1 MPFRRLL
8 LALLIFPLTALAQAP
23 KVEVNA
29 SIAPA
34 QARPNQQVAFS
45 VTVTGGNPDA
55 LPNLRLPLQ
64 VQQVSAVST
73 SQQFSMVNGV
83 TSTKI
88 TFSWA
93 LVGTEP
99 GDFVIPPQEVSVG
112 GQTYQTNEVKFK
124 VTQGQTG
131 SNPDAS
137 AAGRNPDEAFLQ
149 LEIGKTEIYQGELI
163 PLSASLY
170 VPTRMGLR
178 RFGLIDI
185 NKDDFAIQ
193 RFPQQA
199 EQSQTVVGSAAYNV
213 FTFRTT
219 LSAIRTGDLK
229 IGPASQE
236 LLVEVVNQDSF
247 GRTPFGFPFAE
258 PQKLVATSQQIPVK
272 VIPLPTEGKPA
283 SFSGAVGDFTLSATA
298 TPTEGLKVGDPIAIE
313 LTLEGAGN
321 FDAIAEP
328 KLSDATDWKTYPSR
342 RYNVEGQIDPVLM
355 PSVERQVGYSTVIV
369 PQKAHERIPSFEIS
383 YFSPTQKKY
392 VVLQTPPI
400 SVKIEAPAPVAA
412 ATTGPAEATDLS
424 AAAPP
429 PAVAPRAE
437 VSDILADLPA
447 TATWVAPASLPL
459 FKQPVF
465 WAAQGLP
472 VLLLALALIGRALKN
487 RRARLAAGPSGA
499 IRQAWN
505 QLNASGLS
513 DQEFLR
519 RASQFLLIA
528 ADSSQHDHPQSAL
541 LLKRYADHNFAGP
554 ALPATPLTASERNA
568 FLQHLGALKT
578 TALNRATQQASQ
590 PSTHLAPT
598 QTQAAASLLVLF
610 ISLGSTAPITAQ
622 TTSTAKDP
630 AQTYATALAAFQ
642 SGKIKEAQY
651 HAESL
656 VKDPATAAIS
666 PQLFELI
673 GHARYRA
680 DDIGRAALW
689 YRRAEFFTPRDPELR
704 QNLRHLDD
712 RVRFLSFQPASPLHD
727 WSLRFSQNTWL
738 LLATAGFWLLI
749 LPIAWM
755 VLTPC
760 CRALASAT
768 STLGTI
774 LLIVG
779 LTLLLIR
786 PDPAQRV
793 ANVSVVTAKDIRAHT
808 AAATTAGSVIDL
820 PPGSTTRILEV
831 RGAWSYC
838 EIPYQPDP
846 LRGWVENAALTPLWP
861 YDAQLIP

>member
-1 MPFRRLL
+1 MPFRLVL

-23 KVEVNA
+23 KVEVVA
-29 SIAPA
+29 AIAPA
-34 QARPNQQVAFS
+34 QARPNQQVALNI
-45 VTVTGGNPDA
+45 TVTGGAPDA
-55 LPNLRLPLQ
+55 MPNLRLPLQ
-64 VQQVSAVST
+64 IQQVSAVST

-99 GDFVIPPQEVSVG
+99 GDFVIPPQEISVG
-112 GQTYQTNEVKFK
+112 GQTYQTNEVQFK

-131 SNPDAS
+131 ENPS
-137 AAGRNPDEAFLQ
+137 ANTGNRNPEDAFLQ
-149 LEIGKTEIYQGELI
+149 LEIGKTEIYQGELV

-199 EQSQTVVGSAAYNV
+199 EQSQTVVGNLGYNV

-229 IGPASQE
+229 IGPANQE

-258 PQKLVATSQQIPVK
+258 PQKLIATSQQIPVK
-272 VIPLPTEGKPA
+272 VVPLPDEGKPA
-283 SFSGAVGDFTLSATA
+283 SFSGAVGDFTLNATA

-313 LTLEGAGN
+313 LILEGSGN

-355 PSVERQVGYSTVIV
+355 PTVERQVGYSTVIV
-369 PQKAHERIPSFEIS
+369 PQKAHPMIPSFEIT
-383 YFSPTQKKY
+383 YFSPNQKKY

-400 SVKIEAPAPVAA
+400 PVKIEAPAPV
-412 ATTGPAEATDLS
+412 TSGPDGGPADATDL
-424 AAAPP
+424 AAVGPP

-437 VSDILADLPA
+437 VTDILSDLPA
-447 TATWVAPASLPL
+447 TAEWIAPPAEPLYKQPL
-459 FKQPVF
+459 F
-465 WAAQGLP
+465 WAVQSAP
-472 VLLLALALIGRALKN
+472 VLLLALALIGRLTSG

-499 IRQAWN
+499 IRQAWS

-513 DQEFLR
+513 DHEFLR
-519 RASQFLLIA
+519 RASQFVLTSADA
-528 ADSSQHDHPQSAL
+528 ASHDRPEFASI
-541 LLKRYADHNFAGP
+541 LKRYADHNFVGPTGP
-554 ALPATPLTASERNA
+554 AEPLTQRERSDI
-568 FLQHLGALKT
+568 LRHLSTLKT
-578 TALNRATQQASQ
+578 EALNRATQLASSPALVATALLLTLL
-590 PSTHLAPT
+590 PSPL
-598 QTQAAASLLVLF
+598 
-610 ISLGSTAPITAQ
+610 IAQ
-622 TTSTAKDP
+622 TTATKKDP
-630 AQTYATALAAFQ
+630 AQTYTTALAAFE
-642 SGKIKEAQY
+642 SGKFKEAQY

-656 VKDPATAAIS
+656 VKDPATASLS

-680 DDIGRAALW
+680 DDLGRAALW

-712 RVRFLSFQPASPLHD
+712 RVRFLSFQPQSPLHA
-727 WSLRFSQNTWL
+727 WSLKLSQTEWL
-738 LLATAGFWLLI
+738 LIAAGGFWLLL
-749 LPIAWM
+749 LPLAWV
-755 VLTPC
+755 VLS
-760 CRALASAT
+760 RKRQALPLFASA
-768 STLGTI
+768 LGGLVLIAALI
-774 LLIVG
+774 LLF
-779 LTLLLIR
+779 IR
-786 PDPAQRV
+786 PSPQERV
-793 ANVSVVTAKDIRAHT
+793 QDIAVVTAKDIRAHT

-846 LRGWVENAALTPLWP
+846 LRGWVENSALTPLWP
-861 YDAQLIP
+861 FDARLIP